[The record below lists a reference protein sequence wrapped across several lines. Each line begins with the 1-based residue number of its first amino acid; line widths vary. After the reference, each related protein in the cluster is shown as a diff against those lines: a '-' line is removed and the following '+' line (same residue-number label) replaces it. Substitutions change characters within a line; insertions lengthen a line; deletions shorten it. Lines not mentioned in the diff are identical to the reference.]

1 MSSTLTRADLAES
14 IYQEVG
20 LSQQESGDLVDL
32 MFELM
37 ADGIAQ
43 GDEVKITRLGTFQV
57 RDKKARV
64 GRNPKTMAEAEISA
78 RRVVTFRPSLLL
90 KKKLNESIAK

>member
-1 MSSTLTRADLAES
+1 MSNTLTRADLAES

-37 ADGIAQ
+37 ADGIA
-43 GDEVKITRLGTFQV
+43 GGEEVKITRLGTFQV
-57 RDKKARV
+57 REKKARV

-90 KKKLNESIAK
+90 KKKLNESVGG

>member
-37 ADGIAQ
+37 ADGIVQ
-43 GDEVKITRLGTFQV
+43 GEEVKITRLGTFQV
-57 RDKKARV
+57 REKKARI

-90 KKKLNESIAK
+90 KKKLNEHA